1 MLTRL
6 MGDIQT
12 GDRMN
17 LEETRVRASNLLC
30 KVRKN
35 RGWNGKEGGGGG
47 GGGGGG
53 DRNGK
58 TEREGLRKVRIEGER
73 EGMPC

>member
-6 MGDIQT
+6 MWDIQT

-35 RGWNGKEGGGGG
+35 TEGVEWEGGGGRG
-47 GGGGGG
+47 GRG

>member
-12 GDRMN
+12 GDHMN

-30 KVRKN
+30 KVRIN
-35 RGWNGKEGGGGG
+35 GGGMGRRERRG
-47 GGGGGG
+47 EARGT
-53 DRNGK
+53 K
-58 TEREGLRKVRIEGER
+58 TGRLKGR
-73 EGMPC
+73 EGMPY